1 MVQVDQ
7 GVARGR
13 ASDGGLGFRP
23 IEARGLTEEAARQL
37 YEAIVEGRLRLGQ
50 RLSEAALSRE
60 MGISRGP
67 IREAQRRLEQQGLLT
82 FSPRRGFF
90 VRELTPD
97 QIDDVFGVRSVL
109 ETYAARQAAEHAD
122 DAGLARL
129 AAWRDEMIALDSRR
143 NLTPSEFVEQDLA
156 LHRLIVELSGSETLP
171 PLFDSVI
178 NQVRLGLSLIN
189 IRFGKG
195 ERLARGHD
203 DIVESLLARQGARAA
218 KAMEAHLARSRD
230 LMRERLAER
239 LATDPER

>member
-1 MVQVDQ
+1 MVQPERRT
-7 GVARGR
+7 ARTSEGP
-13 ASDGGLGFRP
+13 GTLGFRP
-23 IEARGLTEEAARQL
+23 VQALGLTQEATRQL
-37 YEAIVEGRLRLGQ
+37 YEAIVEGRLQLGQ

-90 VRELTPD
+90 VRELTPE
-97 QIDDVFGVRSVL
+97 QVDDVFGVRIVL
-109 ETYAARQAAEHAD
+109 ETHAVRLAAACAD

-129 AAWRDEMIALDSRR
+129 AAWRDEMIALDRRR

-189 IRFGKG
+189 LRFGKG

-203 DIVESLLARQGARAA
+203 DIVDSLLARDAGRAA
-218 KAMEAHLARSRD
+218 KAMEAHLTRSRD

-239 LATDPER
+239 LAVDSAD

>member
-1 MVQVDQ
+1 M
-7 GVARGR
+7 RG
-13 ASDGGLGFRP
+13 SEGTGGLGFQP
-23 IEARGLTEEAARQL
+23 VQARGLTQEAARQL
-37 YEAIVEGRLRLGQ
+37 YEAIVEGRLQLGQ

-67 IREAQRRLEQQGLLT
+67 IREAQRQLEQQGLLT

-90 VRELTPD
+90 VRELTPE
-97 QIDDVFGVRSVL
+97 QIDDVFGVRIVL
-109 ETYAARQAAEHAD
+109 ETHAVKLAAARAD
-122 DAGLARL
+122 DEGLARL
-129 AAWRDEMIALDSRR
+129 AAWRDAMIALDRRR

-156 LHRLIVELSGSETLP
+156 LHRLIVELSGSEALP

-189 IRFGKG
+189 LRFGKG

-203 DIVESLLARQGARAA
+203 DIVDSLLARDGARAA
-218 KAMEAHLARSRD
+218 AAMEAHLTRSRD

-239 LATDPER
+239 LAADSAG